1 MSCIVLRVAVCCAVS
16 YNVLQ
21 CVATCGS
28 VLQCVTLVTRSCMGG
43 PSDVIHSVAGIAA
56 FLNTADN
63 AYIYTYIHAYTLAYT
78 LIIDIVDEQRP

>member
-1 MSCIVLRVAVCCAVS
+1 MLQYVAQYVTMCCSVLQHVAVCC
-16 YNVLQ
+16 
-21 CVATCGS
+21 S
-28 VLQCVTLVTRSCMGG
+28 VLQCVTLVTRSCIGG
-43 PSDVIHSVAGIAA
+43 LSDVIHSVAGIAA